1 MQRNEVMLE
10 ETRDT
15 ITVPATLMIRM
26 LASLN
31 QIRRGKITFKQCSYP
46 EYDFKVNCIHFYSFY
61 NPCKAGRLIPR
72 VLERRRDREGQ
83 GAARSDDNIED
94 TANDN
99 EDEENYSSGN
109 RNIDVDLP
117 SPSNVARTLSGTTQD
132 EEGRQDASEGPTN
145 LQEQVRDSDGEE

>member
-1 MQRNEVMLE
+1 M
-10 ETRDT
+10 
-15 ITVPATLMIRM
+15 
-26 LASLN
+26 
-31 QIRRGKITFKQCSYP
+31 
-46 EYDFKVNCIHFYSFY
+46 
-61 NPCKAGRLIPR
+61 IPR

-132 EEGRQDASEGPTN
+132 DEGRQDAAEGPAN

>member
-1 MQRNEVMLE
+1 M
-10 ETRDT
+10 
-15 ITVPATLMIRM
+15 
-26 LASLN
+26 
-31 QIRRGKITFKQCSYP
+31 
-46 EYDFKVNCIHFYSFY
+46 NCIHFYSFY

-117 SPSNVARTLSGTTQD
+117 SPSNVARTLSGTTPGEEGTQDAEEEPENTQEQLRDGDD
-132 EEGRQDASEGPTN
+132 EE
-145 LQEQVRDSDGEE
+145 